1 MKLIGS
7 LTSPYVR
14 KARLV
19 LAEKKL
25 DYEFVQDVPW
35 NDDTQVPLVNPL
47 GKVPVLVVDEDYV
60 LFDSRVIT
68 EYLDSVTPNNKL
80 IPPSG
85 RERIF
90 VKRWEALADGVCDA
104 AVAVVLENRRPMR
117 ERNAAWA
124 ARHVDKVQRGLD
136 FMEQD
141 AGDHQWCRG
150 NAMSLAD
157 LAVGCA
163 LGYLDFR
170 MPELAWREH
179 RPKLARI
186 FDKLSMR
193 AAFQETA
200 PRD

>member
-7 LTSPYVR
+7 ITSPYVR
-14 KARLV
+14 KTRLV

-35 NDDTQVPLVNPL
+35 NADTQVPLWNPL
-47 GKVPVLVVDEDYV
+47 GKVPVLVVDDDYV

-85 RERIF
+85 RARMF

-104 AVAVVLENRRPMR
+104 AVAAFLENRRAPR
-117 ERNAAWA
+117 ERSAAWTE
-124 ARHVDKVQRGLD
+124 RQTDKVRRGID

-141 AGDHQWCRG
+141 AGDQQWCRG
-150 NAMSLAD
+150 TAMSLAD

-163 LGYLDFR
+163 LGYVAFR
-170 MPELAWREH
+170 LPEIAWRENC
-179 RPKLARI
+179 PKLVRVY
-186 FDKLSMR
+186 DKLAQRPS
-193 AAFQETA
+193 FQETA
-200 PRD
+200 PRE